1 MRLPNF
7 ASGRI
12 HLTFLIRRVAV
23 TTKCPTH
30 QRQQLAEQLLRT
42 ARKCRPKTSSDS
54 NGSCLEQ
61 LLPEPHRL
69 RSSPTP
75 PLAFGGVAYVWRCKD
90 KRRHLL
96 TLAAV
101 AVEHRKYP
109 PQMGFQLAATVSH
122 QPAIVLSSV
131 AAHPATWTGHCRGA
145 QIKMKSKWGP
155 IITTSFAGAFG
166 KGNEVFM
173 IELIA
178 CGGGGGGGGVGWGV
192 VLAGHSGQGQLEQ
205 QAINIDDGRRI
216 KRLRWFCISNMDLSL
231 SETKNYRC
239 C

>member
-1 MRLPNF
+1 MPNVSRLP
-7 ASGRI
+7 AK
-12 HLTFLIRRVAV
+12 LTTTSVSPGNQPATHTHTHTHSPTSALIQTPGPCVLPAPL
-23 TTKCPTH
+23 TPLPPFPSSH

-155 IITTSFAGAFG
+155 IITTSFAG
-166 KGNEVFM
+166 
-173 IELIA
+173 
-178 CGGGGGGGGVGWGV
+178 
-192 VLAGHSGQGQLEQ
+192 
-205 QAINIDDGRRI
+205 
-216 KRLRWFCISNMDLSL
+216 
-231 SETKNYRC
+231 
-239 C
+239 

>member
-1 MRLPNF
+1 MPNVSRLPAKLTTTSVSPGNQPAKHTHTHILPHF
-7 ASGRI
+7 GTHPDARTLCPATPTASS
-12 HLTFLIRRVAV
+12 
-23 TTKCPTH
+23 PSSH

-131 AAHPATWTGHCRGA
+131 AAHPATWTGHCRVA

-155 IITTSFAGAFG
+155 IITTSFAG
-166 KGNEVFM
+166 
-173 IELIA
+173 
-178 CGGGGGGGGVGWGV
+178 
-192 VLAGHSGQGQLEQ
+192 
-205 QAINIDDGRRI
+205 
-216 KRLRWFCISNMDLSL
+216 
-231 SETKNYRC
+231 
-239 C
+239 